1 MECFVDNTVLAAALT
16 SGSCRHRP
24 CQAVIRSTFHI
35 AMTYDVKIAPRWI
48 PSHENVLADA
58 LSRFDLT
65 HPIITP
71 STRAVINSDL
81 SPFAEPFVPPVPSS
95 VSCASSSFS

>member
-1 MECFVDNTVLAAALT
+1 
-16 SGSCRHRP
+16 
-24 CQAVIRSTFHI
+24 
-35 AMTYDVKIAPRWI
+35 
-48 PSHENVLADA
+48 VLADA

-71 STRAVINSDL
+71 STRAVINSEL

-95 VSCASSSFS
+95 VSSASSSFS

>member
-1 MECFVDNTVLAAALT
+1 MLC
-16 SGSCRHRP
+16 GQHGPGCRAH
-24 CQAVIRSTFHI
+24 IRFLPPPPLSSRHQV
-35 AMTYDVKIAPRWI
+35 YLPLCDDVRRKNRSSLDPT
-48 PSHENVLADA
+48 HENVLADA

-95 VSCASSSFS
+95 VSSASSSFS